1 VVHIPTHSGL
11 RLADLSE
18 SGNSWFMVQSD
29 STPDN
34 ETVSSP
40 VDSETNDGTVS
51 EPVVDGEPMSLG
63 RRTSRVLAVAVMLC
77 IAVLWAYTLWGPTKK
92 TAPGVLANPSW
103 AAQAQITCTKAATII
118 DELPPAYSA
127 PDAPARAEVIASAN
141 RALRAMLDEL
151 TASAPPAELSNDGR
165 MINEWLADWRT
176 YMGDRER
183 YVDALDAD
191 TNARFFVTE
200 KVKGQQITKPID
212 FFATYN
218 DMPNCVTP
226 GDLG

>member
-1 VVHIPTHSGL
+1 
-11 RLADLSE
+11 
-18 SGNSWFMVQSD
+18 
-29 STPDN
+29 
-34 ETVSSP
+34 
-40 VDSETNDGTVS
+40 
-51 EPVVDGEPMSLG
+51 
-63 RRTSRVLAVAVMLC
+63 
-77 IAVLWAYTLWGPTKK
+77 
-92 TAPGVLANPSW
+92 
-103 AAQAQITCTKAATII
+103 
-118 DELPPAYSA
+118 
-127 PDAPARAEVIASAN
+127 
-141 RALRAMLDEL
+141 MLDEL